1 MAKAKKP
8 DPLIAA
14 IEHALFRGHFVPYG
28 EMFHFAEG
36 LDSAKNQVD
45 ALVTQGQFQRA
56 VTLYEVFLAGC
67 YDKAEEVDD
76 SGANLSMFFEDLF
89 ISWIHA
95 RQKAGCPPEET
106 VRSILSWMHND
117 DYGLCYRIHGPV
129 AKALNAA
136 GYRLFRSHFENL
148 LGEAV
153 ATLENTEA
161 PDPRPCFTLP
171 YGLRLKL
178 KEIYHARGDLRAY
191 LALCHRIDPSPKDCE
206 NIAGLLKARKRF
218 ADALSWVEKGFA
230 LKDDDRWRN
239 EPAFGLDKLRQ
250 DLLVQLGRR
259 QEAIDAAWSS
269 FELHPSSFG
278 YDELMRY
285 VPKKN
290 VHTWHEKVMQ
300 VTRRAP
306 LSTFVEI
313 CTHTKEWRLLAER
326 VNAAEDDELEGISH
340 FVNEPAAE
348 GLTKGFPLT
357 AAKVHRALGMR
368 IVRSAKSKYYG
379 YALEHLRIARQ
390 LYETHGQTELWQ
402 SLVEQ
407 LRRDHRRKFG
417 FMSGF
422 EQIAAA
428 GSAPRSLT
436 FAEKARQ
443 RWANQASNPRADTPG
458 MA

>member
-8 DPLIAA
+8 DPLMTA
-14 IEHALFRGHFVPYG
+14 IEHALFPGQFIPYG
-28 EMFHFAEG
+28 QMFHFAEG
-36 LDSAKNQVD
+36 LDLAKNQVD
-45 ALVTQGQFQRA
+45 ALVKQGQSQRA
-56 VTLYEVFLAGC
+56 VDLYEVFLSGC
-67 YDKAEEVDD
+67 YDKAGEVDD

-89 ISWIHA
+89 ISWIQA

-129 AKALNAA
+129 AKALNAT

-148 LGEAV
+148 LREAF
-153 ATLENTEA
+153 ATQENTQT
-161 PDPRPCFTLP
+161 PDQRPYSTRA
-171 YGLRLKL
+171 YGLMLKL

-191 LALCHRIDPSPKDCE
+191 LALCHRIDPSPKDCG
-206 NIAGLLKARKRF
+206 NIAGMLKARKRF
-218 ADALSWVEKGFA
+218 ADALPWVEKGLA
-230 LKDDDRWRN
+230 LKDDDRWRH

-250 DLLVQLGRR
+250 DLLVHLGRR

-269 FELHPSSFG
+269 FEQRPSHFG

-290 VHTWHEKVMQ
+290 VHTWHEKAMQ

-306 LSTFVEI
+306 LSAFLEI
-313 CTHTKEWRLLAER
+313 CTHTKEWGLLAER
-326 VNAAEDDELEGISH
+326 VNAADDEELEDISH

-348 GLTKGFPLT
+348 GLAKGFPLT

-368 IVRSAKSKYYG
+368 IVKSAKSKYYG
-379 YALEHLRIARQ
+379 YALEHLSKARR
-390 LYETHGQTELWQ
+390 LYEVHGQAERWQ

-407 LRRDHRRKFG
+407 LRRDHRRKSG
-417 FMSGF
+417 FMAGF

-428 GSAPRSLT
+428 GSTPRSLT
-436 FAEKARQ
+436 FAEKARR
-443 RWANQASNPRADTPG
+443 RWENQASDPRACD
-458 MA
+458 